1 VIDRRILTILLVG
14 ALVLPIAVA
23 VLYLVGLLLGTMND
37 PAGVVLARGFI
48 GGCLAL
54 WGFDLILLLVTLAI
68 NAVAPPDE
76 TSRREEE

>member
-37 PAGVVLARGFI
+37 AAGARLARSFI
-48 GGCLAL
+48 AACLAL

-68 NAVAPPDE
+68 NAVAAPDDA
-76 TSRREEE
+76 SRRDEE